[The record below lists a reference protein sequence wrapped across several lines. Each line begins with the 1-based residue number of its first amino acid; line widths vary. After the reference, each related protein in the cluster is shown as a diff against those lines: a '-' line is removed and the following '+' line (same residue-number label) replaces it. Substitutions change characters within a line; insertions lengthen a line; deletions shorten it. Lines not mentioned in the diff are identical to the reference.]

1 VLRFLRESGLIYKGK
16 EIVDLRE
23 ADLSDADLSNIKLSG
38 ANLSGADLSNAN
50 LNGAN
55 LKGATYTMEQL
66 RQAQPY
72 SNQRIS

>member
-1 VLRFLRESGLIYKGK
+1 MRITPDSIGNSRKGDVLRFLRESGLIYKGK

-23 ADLSDADLSNIKLSG
+23 ADLSDADLSN
-38 ANLSGADLSNAN
+38 AN

-55 LKGATYTMEQL
+55 LKGATYIMEQL